1 MDNPS
6 LWQSMIE
13 AWTALRTRFEPIV
26 TQRCLELNLDLHDW
40 GLLMAVLKFEPDAT
54 APVDLLVRS
63 PYTAAE
69 VFIERLSRATK
80 AGWLF
85 ESIPGAYRLTESGRE
100 VCMDLI
106 QFARLTMVKV
116 DPLSQTDSQ
125 RLASQIN
132 RLVQSSLNTLPPPNP
147 WSIRLSY
154 KLMPDDEP
162 ALPFIEQGFTC
173 LSGYRED
180 AQLASWTRTGK
191 SATALEMMALLWRG
205 EVDSLDSICDRLA
218 HRGHSC
224 DVYADVLANLRELG
238 YVNGED
244 HSLFATASGRIF
256 CNQVEAATEKN
267 FFAPWSCLEDEEK
280 AKLSVTLDRLKDG
293 LWIES

>member
-26 TQRCLELNLDLHDW
+26 TQRCLELNLDIHDW

-132 RLVQSSLNTLPPPNP
+132 RLVQSSLNTPPPPNP

-173 LSGYRED
+173 LSGYR
-180 AQLASWTRTGK
+180 
-191 SATALEMMALLWRG
+191 
-205 EVDSLDSICDRLA
+205 
-218 HRGHSC
+218 
-224 DVYADVLANLRELG
+224 
-238 YVNGED
+238 
-244 HSLFATASGRIF
+244 
-256 CNQVEAATEKN
+256 
-267 FFAPWSCLEDEEK
+267 
-280 AKLSVTLDRLKDG
+280 
-293 LWIES
+293 